1 MVLGAKEIL
10 DEAKQPGDFLWELV
24 PLWSGAQPETL
35 PGNNFAAG
43 ETTGTVFM
51 KKPSPLLRHP
61 LSCSETANRQ
71 LIWQDMEA
79 FTVS

>member
-43 ETTGTVFM
+43 ETFLLNRHSLYEET
-51 KKPSPLLRHP
+51 KP
-61 LSCSETANRQ
+61 TA
-71 LIWQDMEA
+71 
-79 FTVS
+79 